1 MMMENN
7 VWHVMK
13 SIKININNYQIHG
26 EQCVMKN
33 YRKESY
39 STAKRHNR
47 ENYGAVIG
55 ENGTSMA
62 MA

>member
-1 MMMENN
+1 
-7 VWHVMK
+7 
-13 SIKININNYQIHG
+13 
-26 EQCVMKN
+26 MKN